1 MSYKAVGDGEVK
13 RGHGSKVVKHSPR
26 NLKIKGLNIVT
37 GTGKKDISG
46 ALINYDGTPF
56 ILNFCFPQIAPDSLK
71 RGSVVRF
78 SDEDVL
84 VSTL

>member
-1 MSYKAVGDGEVK
+1 
-13 RGHGSKVVKHSPR
+13 VVKHSPR
-26 NLKIKGLNIVT
+26 KLKIKGLNLVT
-37 GTGKKDISG
+37 GTGKEKLAKSG

-56 ILNFCFPQIAPDSLK
+56 ILNLCFRQIAPDSLK